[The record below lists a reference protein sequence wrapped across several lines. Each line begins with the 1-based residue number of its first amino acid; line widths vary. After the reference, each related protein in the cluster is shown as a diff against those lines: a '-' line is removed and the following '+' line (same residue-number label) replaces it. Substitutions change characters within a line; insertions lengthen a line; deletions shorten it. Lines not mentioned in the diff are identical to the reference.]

1 MPDLVKASEGAAG
14 ERRAGAHGLGQYAAV
29 VATLAV
35 LTLVE
40 LGVARTA
47 AIPRTAAVVALVLLA
62 VAKAALIG
70 LFFMH
75 LRSETRILRLTVLAP
90 LLAPAAYG
98 LVLMADAFWRHVR

>member
-1 MPDLVKASEGAAG
+1 MVEPVSASEAGAREG
-14 ERRAGAHGLGQYAAV
+14 RAGARGLGQYAAV

-35 LTLVE
+35 ITLVE

-47 AIPRTAAVVALVLLA
+47 AISRAAAVVALVLLA

-75 LRSETRILRLTVLAP
+75 LRLETRILRLTVLVP

-98 LVLMADAFWRHVR
+98 LVLMADAFWRHLR